1 MEKADTAGIV
11 TSPTRVEVR
20 FETRFFVKTR
30 TTRLLREHGMKHLF
44 EHAWWMNVAPDDPSS
59 GQADSRACWPSL
71 ALCARALL
79 RISGWQG
86 GGRRNV
92 ELLDLAIPIGS
103 FSVKTEGERICDRL
117 SVWQRVLICGW
128 PAAADTAEEQVG
140 YVLCWSFGSRWV
152 YLLRACSSK
161 KSSCR

>member
-1 MEKADTAGIV
+1 MEKADTAEIV

-44 EHAWWMNVAPDDPSS
+44 EHAWWVYVAPDDL
-59 GQADSRACWPSL
+59 RV
-71 ALCARALL
+71 ARQIHEHAGRPWLFMLERLLL

-86 GGRRNV
+86 GGRRNL

-117 SVWQRVLICGW
+117 SVLQRVLICGW
-128 PAAADTAEEQVG
+128 PAADPAEEQV
-140 YVLCWSFGSRWV
+140 V
-152 YLLRACSSK
+152 
-161 KSSCR
+161 